1 MDRTSFY
8 GPFQCIPEFQQL
20 FLTFCHF
27 FRKQEGSKIFPG
39 EGAHVQIK
47 SPSHVIDE
55 TDTFLRIWDFKHHC
69 PLPISCN
76 GTKLKSHKV
85 SFARN
90 IPRYGDQNCE
100 QWQKN
105 HHILVS
111 HRQVRTPANIWISHN
126 SQTPPKSGPH
136 LVAHTFDW
144 SRTRSWPSWLHQAI
158 HRLLPHSFLFKRQ
171 VILVIWFQQIE
182 AQSPQDFGLLPAP
195 SESNSPSNPTRKI
208 SRGHT
213 HCEKRSPPRRALTRR
228 PKQEMH
234 SSFASLPLHS
244 CHRKGSP
251 ISHLGGVF
259 PSRFSNSI
267 WCAHRVTRDDMV
279 EVDPSLFV
287 YDDNSFDPIS
297 DPTKL
302 RIIMVFEIVGTFTCS
317 RQGKD
322 GEAFGK
328 NRITDLV
335 F

>member
-1 MDRTSFY
+1 MQS
-8 GPFQCIPEFQQL
+8 GSNL
-20 FLTFCHF
+20 FLWTFPVHPGVPTIISHILSF
-27 FRKQEGSKIFPG
+27 FSETRRIQNFPWWGSSCTD
-39 EGAHVQIK
+39 QISQPRNWRNRYF
-47 SPSHVIDE
+47 SPNMRH
-55 TDTFLRIWDFKHHC
+55 
-69 PLPISCN
+69 
-76 GTKLKSHKV
+76 
-85 SFARN
+85 
-90 IPRYGDQNCE
+90 CE

-267 WCAHRVTRDDMV
+267 WCAHHVTRDDMV